1 MLKEQY
7 LEALPVAPL
16 KIIAMDNC
24 IELGNQIDSAIAGFR
39 KQFAQKNEML
49 SGISGYVCDSYKA
62 GYHMDA
68 ILTGERQAV
77 IEESIRGTDLFIITD
92 VVNRNISDNVGYN
105 TFKTPDEHFQ
115 DLKRIISACHGS
127 AKRINLIMPYLYQ
140 GRFTSRR
147 NLESLDCAI
156 ALKNMIRMGISN
168 IITFDAHE
176 PRIQN
181 AVPIQ
186 GIDNFPTSFQFL
198 EAIINGN
205 EGLSFNKDKLHIVSP
220 DIGGMGRVV
229 FYSSILGVDMGMFY
243 IRKDYSTTVHG
254 EHPVVAVEFLG
265 GDIAGK
271 DVIIVDDMI
280 ASGGSMLDVAKQLK
294 ERKAGRVFVCT
305 TFGLFTEGFEKFDEY
320 YEKGYINK
328 VITTNLTYLPAELY
342 KKPYFVKADMSKF
355 LALIIDS
362 LNHDITIGAVM
373 NPTDKIHALLEKYA
387 RGEQI

>member
-24 IELGNQIDSAIAGFR
+24 TELGNQIDSGIVGFR
-39 KQFAQKNEML
+39 KQFAKEHELL

-68 ILTGERQAV
+68 IFTRERQAV

-92 VVNRNISDNVGYN
+92 VVNRYISYESNGRKV
-105 TFKTPDEHFQ
+105 FKTPDEHFQ

-140 GRFTSRR
+140 GRFTTRR

-156 ALKNMIRMGISN
+156 ALKDMIRMGISN

-181 AVPIQ
+181 AIPIQ

-205 EGLSFNKDKLHIVSP
+205 EGLSFDKNSLLIVSP

-243 IRKDYSTTVHG
+243 IRKDYSTNVNG

-265 GDIAGK
+265 DDIAGK
-271 DVIIVDDMI
+271 DVIIVDDI
-280 ASGGSMLDVAKQLK
+280 IESGTSIINTARELK
-294 ERKAGRVFVCT
+294 KRGAGRVIVAA
-305 TFGLFTEGFEKFDEY
+305 TFGLFTDGLENFDKAYEEGLFQRI
-320 YEKGYINK
+320 YI
-328 VITTNLTYLPAELY
+328 TNLTYCSDELKKKEYYRMVNMSNQIAELIM
-342 KKPYFVKADMSKF
+342 A
-355 LALIIDS
+355 
-362 LNHDITIGAVM
+362 LNHDAPVKEL
-373 NPTDKIHALLEKYA
+373 TDQSGLINNLLGK
-387 RGEQI
+387 

>member
-24 IELGNQIDSAIAGFR
+24 TELGHQIDTAISDFR
-39 KQFAQKNEML
+39 KQFAKKNTML
-49 SGISGYVCDSYKA
+49 RDISGYVCDSYKA

-92 VVNRNISDNVGYN
+92 VVNRSTAGVS
-105 TFKTPDEHFQ
+105 PDEHFQ

-156 ALKNMIRMGISN
+156 ALKHIISMGINN

-181 AVPIQ
+181 AIPIQ
-186 GIDNFPTSFQFL
+186 GIDNFPTSFQFI

-205 EGLSFNKDKLHIVSP
+205 EGISFNKDMLRIVSP

-243 IRKDYSTTVHG
+243 IRKDYSTTVNG

-271 DVIIVDDMI
+271 DVIIVDDI
-280 ASGGSMLDVAKQLK
+280 IESGASLISTARELK
-294 ERKAGRVFVCT
+294 KRGAGRVIAAV
-305 TFGLFTEGFEKFDEY
+305 TFGLFTGGLEEFDKAYDEGLFQRIY
-320 YEKGYINK
+320 
-328 VITTNLTYLPAELY
+328 VTNLTYCSDELKNREYYKMVNMSNQIAEIMMA
-342 KKPYFVKADMSKF
+342 V
-355 LALIIDS
+355 
-362 LNHDITIGAVM
+362 NHDAPVKEL
-373 NPTDKIHALLEKYA
+373 TDQSGLINELLG
-387 RGEQI
+387 R

>member
-24 IELGNQIDSAIAGFR
+24 TELGNQIDSAIVDFR
-39 KQFAQKNEML
+39 KQFAKEHELL

-68 ILTGERQAV
+68 IFTGERQAV

-92 VVNRNISDNVGYN
+92 VVNRYISYESNGCKV
-105 TFKTPDEHFQ
+105 FKTPDEHFQ

-140 GRFTSRR
+140 GRFTTRR

-156 ALKNMIRMGISN
+156 ALKDMIRMGISN

-181 AVPIQ
+181 AIPIQ

-205 EGLSFNKDKLHIVSP
+205 EGLSFDKNRLLIVSP

-243 IRKDYSTTVHG
+243 IRKDYSTNVNG
-254 EHPVVAVEFLG
+254 EHPIVAVEFLG
-265 GDIAGK
+265 DDIAGK
-271 DVIIVDDMI
+271 DVIIVDDI
-280 ASGGSMLDVAKQLK
+280 IESGTSIINTARELK
-294 ERKAGRVFVCT
+294 KRGAGRVIVAA
-305 TFGLFTEGFEKFDEY
+305 TFGLFTDGLENFDKAYEEGLFQRI
-320 YEKGYINK
+320 YI
-328 VITTNLTYLPAELY
+328 TNLTYCSDELKKKEYYRMVNMSNQIAELI
-342 KKPYFVKADMSKF
+342 MT
-355 LALIIDS
+355 
-362 LNHDITIGAVM
+362 LNHDAPVKEL
-373 NPTDKIHALLEKYA
+373 TDQSGLINNLLGK
-387 RGEQI
+387 

>member
-16 KIIAMDNC
+16 KIITMDNC
-24 IELGNQIDSAIAGFR
+24 TELGNQIDSGIVGFR
-39 KQFAQKNEML
+39 KQFAKEHELL

-68 ILTGERQAV
+68 IFTGERQAV

-92 VVNRNISDNVGYN
+92 VVNRYISYESNGCKV
-105 TFKTPDEHFQ
+105 FKTPDEHFQ

-140 GRFTSRR
+140 GRFTTRR

-156 ALKNMIRMGISN
+156 ALKDMIRMGIRN

-181 AVPIQ
+181 AIPIQ

-205 EGLSFNKDKLHIVSP
+205 EGLSFDKNSLLIVSP

-243 IRKDYSTTVHG
+243 IRKDYSTNVNG

-265 GDIAGK
+265 DDIAGK
-271 DVIIVDDMI
+271 DVIIVDDI
-280 ASGGSMLDVAKQLK
+280 IESGTSIINTARELK
-294 ERKAGRVFVCT
+294 KRGAGRVIVAA
-305 TFGLFTEGFEKFDEY
+305 TFGLFTDGLENFDKAYEEGLFQRI
-320 YEKGYINK
+320 YI
-328 VITTNLTYLPAELY
+328 TNLTYCSDELKKKEYYRMVNMSNQIAELIM
-342 KKPYFVKADMSKF
+342 A
-355 LALIIDS
+355 
-362 LNHDITIGAVM
+362 LNHDAPVKEL
-373 NPTDKIHALLEKYA
+373 TDQSGLINNLLGK
-387 RGEQI
+387 

>member
-24 IELGNQIDSAIAGFR
+24 TELGNQIDSGIVGFR
-39 KQFAQKNEML
+39 KQFAKEHELL

-68 ILTGERQAV
+68 IFTGERQAV

-92 VVNRNISDNVGYN
+92 VVNRYISYESNGCKV
-105 TFKTPDEHFQ
+105 FKTPDEHFQ

-140 GRFTSRR
+140 GRFTTRR

-156 ALKNMIRMGISN
+156 ALKDMIRMGISN

-181 AVPIQ
+181 AIPIQ

-205 EGLSFNKDKLHIVSP
+205 EGLSFDKNSLLIVSP

-243 IRKDYSTTVHG
+243 IRKDYSTNVNG

-265 GDIAGK
+265 DDIAGK
-271 DVIIVDDMI
+271 DVIIVDDI
-280 ASGGSMLDVAKQLK
+280 IESGTSIINTARELK
-294 ERKAGRVFVCT
+294 KRGAGRVIVAA
-305 TFGLFTEGFEKFDEY
+305 TFGLFTDGLENFDKAYEEGLFQRI
-320 YEKGYINK
+320 YI
-328 VITTNLTYLPAELY
+328 TNLTYCSDEL
-342 KKPYFVKADMSKF
+342 KKKEYYRMVNMSNQIAD
-355 LALIIDS
+355 LIMA
-362 LNHDITIGAVM
+362 LNHDAPVKEL
-373 NPTDKIHALLEKYA
+373 TDQSGLINNLLGK
-387 RGEQI
+387 

>member
-16 KIIAMDNC
+16 KIITMDNC
-24 IELGNQIDSAIAGFR
+24 TELGNQIDSGIVGFR
-39 KQFAQKNEML
+39 KQFAKEHELL

-68 ILTGERQAV
+68 IFTGERQAV

-92 VVNRNISDNVGYN
+92 VVNRYISYESNGCKV
-105 TFKTPDEHFQ
+105 FKTPDEHFQ

-140 GRFTSRR
+140 GRFTTRR

-156 ALKNMIRMGISN
+156 ALKDMIRMGISN

-181 AVPIQ
+181 AIPIQ

-205 EGLSFNKDKLHIVSP
+205 EGLSFDKNSLLIVSP

-243 IRKDYSTTVHG
+243 IRKDYSTNVNG

-265 GDIAGK
+265 DDIAGK
-271 DVIIVDDMI
+271 DVIIVDDI
-280 ASGGSMLDVAKQLK
+280 IESGTSIINTARELK
-294 ERKAGRVFVCT
+294 KRGAGRVIVAA
-305 TFGLFTEGFEKFDEY
+305 TFGLFTDGLENFDKAYEEGLFQRI
-320 YEKGYINK
+320 YI
-328 VITTNLTYLPAELY
+328 TNLTYCSDEL
-342 KKPYFVKADMSKF
+342 KKKEYYRMVNMSNQI
-355 LALIIDS
+355 AGLIMA
-362 LNHDITIGAVM
+362 LNHDAPVKEL
-373 NPTDKIHALLEKYA
+373 TDQSGLINNLLGK
-387 RGEQI
+387 

>member
-24 IELGNQIDSAIAGFR
+24 TELGNQIDSGIVGFR
-39 KQFAQKNEML
+39 KQFAKEHELL

-68 ILTGERQAV
+68 IFTGERQAV

-92 VVNRNISDNVGYN
+92 VVNRYISYESNGCKV
-105 TFKTPDEHFQ
+105 FKTPDEHFQ

-140 GRFTSRR
+140 GRFTTRR

-156 ALKNMIRMGISN
+156 ALKDMIRMGISN

-181 AVPIQ
+181 AIPIQ

-205 EGLSFNKDKLHIVSP
+205 EGLSFDKNSLLIVSP

-243 IRKDYSTTVHG
+243 IRKDYSTNVNG

-265 GDIAGK
+265 DDIAGK
-271 DVIIVDDMI
+271 DVIIVDDI
-280 ASGGSMLDVAKQLK
+280 IESGTRIINTARELK
-294 ERKAGRVFVCT
+294 KRGAGRVIVAA
-305 TFGLFTEGFEKFDEY
+305 TFGLFTDGLENFDKAYEEGLFQRI
-320 YEKGYINK
+320 YI
-328 VITTNLTYLPAELY
+328 TNLTYCSDELKKKEYYRMVNMSNQIAELIM
-342 KKPYFVKADMSKF
+342 A
-355 LALIIDS
+355 
-362 LNHDITIGAVM
+362 LNHDAPVKEL
-373 NPTDKIHALLEKYA
+373 TDQSGLINNLLGK
-387 RGEQI
+387 

>member
-24 IELGNQIDSAIAGFR
+24 TELGNQIDSGIVGFR
-39 KQFAQKNEML
+39 KQFAKEHELL

-68 ILTGERQAV
+68 IFTGERQAV

-92 VVNRNISDNVGYN
+92 VVNRYISYESNGRKV
-105 TFKTPDEHFQ
+105 FKTPDEHFQ

-140 GRFTSRR
+140 GRFTTRR

-156 ALKNMIRMGISN
+156 ALKDMIRMGISN

-181 AVPIQ
+181 AIPIQ

-205 EGLSFNKDKLHIVSP
+205 EGLSFDKNSLLIVSP
-220 DIGGMGRVV
+220 DIGDMGRVV

-243 IRKDYSTTVHG
+243 IRKDYSTNVNG

-265 GDIAGK
+265 DDIAGK
-271 DVIIVDDMI
+271 DVIIVDDI
-280 ASGGSMLDVAKQLK
+280 IESGTSIINTARELK
-294 ERKAGRVFVCT
+294 KRGAGRVIVAA
-305 TFGLFTEGFEKFDEY
+305 TFGLFTDGLENFDKAYEEGLFQRI
-320 YEKGYINK
+320 YI
-328 VITTNLTYLPAELY
+328 TNLTYCSDELKKKEYYRMVNMSNQIAELIM
-342 KKPYFVKADMSKF
+342 A
-355 LALIIDS
+355 
-362 LNHDITIGAVM
+362 LNHDAPVKEL
-373 NPTDKIHALLEKYA
+373 TDQSGLINNLLGK
-387 RGEQI
+387 

>member
-24 IELGNQIDSAIAGFR
+24 TELGNQIDSGIVGFR
-39 KQFAQKNEML
+39 KQFAKEHELL
-49 SGISGYVCDSYKA
+49 SAISGYVCDSYKA

-68 ILTGERQAV
+68 IFTRERQAV

-92 VVNRNISDNVGYN
+92 VVNRYISYESNGRKV
-105 TFKTPDEHFQ
+105 FKTPDEHFQ

-140 GRFTSRR
+140 GRFTTRR

-156 ALKNMIRMGISN
+156 ALKDMIRMGISN

-181 AVPIQ
+181 AIPIQ

-205 EGLSFNKDKLHIVSP
+205 EGLSFDKNSLLIVSP

-243 IRKDYSTTVHG
+243 IRKDYSTNVNG

-265 GDIAGK
+265 DDIAGK
-271 DVIIVDDMI
+271 DVIIVDDI
-280 ASGGSMLDVAKQLK
+280 IESGTSIINTARELK
-294 ERKAGRVFVCT
+294 KRGAGRVIVAA
-305 TFGLFTEGFEKFDEY
+305 TFGLFTDGLENFDKAYEEGLFQRI
-320 YEKGYINK
+320 YI
-328 VITTNLTYLPAELY
+328 TNLTYCSDELKKKEYYRMVNMSNQIAELIM
-342 KKPYFVKADMSKF
+342 A
-355 LALIIDS
+355 
-362 LNHDITIGAVM
+362 LNHDAPVKEL
-373 NPTDKIHALLEKYA
+373 TDQSGLINNLLGK
-387 RGEQI
+387 

>member
-24 IELGNQIDSAIAGFR
+24 TELGNQIDSGIVGFR
-39 KQFAQKNEML
+39 KQFAKEHELL

-68 ILTGERQAV
+68 IFTGERQAV

-92 VVNRNISDNVGYN
+92 VVNRYISYESNGCKV
-105 TFKTPDEHFQ
+105 FKTPDEHFQ

-140 GRFTSRR
+140 GRFTTRR

-156 ALKNMIRMGISN
+156 ALKDMIRMGISN

-181 AVPIQ
+181 AIPIH

-205 EGLSFNKDKLHIVSP
+205 EGLSFDKNSLLIVSP

-243 IRKDYSTTVHG
+243 IRKDYSTNVNG

-265 GDIAGK
+265 DDIEGK
-271 DVIIVDDMI
+271 DVIIVDDI
-280 ASGGSMLDVAKQLK
+280 IESGTSIINTARELK
-294 ERKAGRVFVCT
+294 KRGAGRVIVAA
-305 TFGLFTEGFEKFDEY
+305 TFGLFTDGLENFDKAYEEGLFQRI
-320 YEKGYINK
+320 YI
-328 VITTNLTYLPAELY
+328 TNLTYCSDELKKKEYYRMVNMSNQIAELIM
-342 KKPYFVKADMSKF
+342 A
-355 LALIIDS
+355 
-362 LNHDITIGAVM
+362 LNHDAHVKEL
-373 NPTDKIHALLEKYA
+373 TDQSGLINNLLGK
-387 RGEQI
+387 

>member
-16 KIIAMDNC
+16 KIITMDNC
-24 IELGNQIDSAIAGFR
+24 TELGNQIDSGIVGFR
-39 KQFAQKNEML
+39 KQFAKEHELL

-68 ILTGERQAV
+68 IFTGERQAV

-92 VVNRNISDNVGYN
+92 VVNRYISYESNGCKV
-105 TFKTPDEHFQ
+105 FKTPDEHFQ

-140 GRFTSRR
+140 GRFTTRR

-156 ALKNMIRMGISN
+156 ALKDMIRMGISN

-181 AVPIQ
+181 AIPIQ

-205 EGLSFNKDKLHIVSP
+205 EGLSFDKNSLLIVSP

-243 IRKDYSTTVHG
+243 IRKDYSTNVNG

-265 GDIAGK
+265 DDIAGK
-271 DVIIVDDMI
+271 DVIIVDDI
-280 ASGGSMLDVAKQLK
+280 IESGTSIINTARELK
-294 ERKAGRVFVCT
+294 KRGAGRVIVAA
-305 TFGLFTEGFEKFDEY
+305 TFGLFTDGLENFDKAYEEGLFQRI
-320 YEKGYINK
+320 YI
-328 VITTNLTYLPAELY
+328 TNLTYCSDELKKKEYYRMVNMSNQIAELIM
-342 KKPYFVKADMSKF
+342 A
-355 LALIIDS
+355 
-362 LNHDITIGAVM
+362 LNHDAPVKEL
-373 NPTDKIHALLEKYA
+373 TDQSGLINNLLGK
-387 RGEQI
+387 

>member
-24 IELGNQIDSAIAGFR
+24 IELGNQIDSAIASFR

-271 DVIIVDDMI
+271 DVIIVDDI
-280 ASGGSMLDVAKQLK
+280 IESGASIISTARELK
-294 ERKAGRVFVCT
+294 KRGAGRVIAAV
-305 TFGLFTEGFEKFDEY
+305 TFGLFTGGLEEFDKAYDEGLFQRIY
-320 YEKGYINK
+320 
-328 VITTNLTYLPAELY
+328 VTNLTCCSDELKKREYYRMVNMSNQIAELIMA
-342 KKPYFVKADMSKF
+342 V
-355 LALIIDS
+355 
-362 LNHDITIGAVM
+362 NHDAPVKEL
-373 NPTDKIHALLEKYA
+373 TDQSGLINNLLG
-387 RGEQI
+387 R